1 VSAGNRVLVTTLT
14 KASAEKL
21 HQFIASR
28 GFRVRYIHSTPV
40 SSARKLAADVT
51 GEDKTFS
58 HPADFC
64 ENLAD
69 LCHRITEKERRL
81 MAAADARDEK
91 RIEEIRGQLDRLY
104 RQFIYV

>member
-1 VSAGNRVLVTTLT
+1 MKHAINETDTRR
-14 KASAEKL
+14 KR
-21 HQFIASR
+21 QIAYNKENH
-28 GFRVRYIHSTPV
+28 VTPV